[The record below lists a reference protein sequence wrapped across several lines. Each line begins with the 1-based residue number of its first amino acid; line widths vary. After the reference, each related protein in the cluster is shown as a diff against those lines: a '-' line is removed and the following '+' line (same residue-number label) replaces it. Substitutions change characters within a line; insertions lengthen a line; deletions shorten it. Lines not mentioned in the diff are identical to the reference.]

1 MNRYAVSTRW
11 LATTALAGL
20 VTFPVLVVALHLI
33 QGRQYHPL
41 TQAVSDLALGR
52 QGWLLAIAFC
62 AAGAGLICLAILL
75 RRTVSRSV
83 VAPVLLAIA
92 ALFVFVAAAFH
103 ADGDAPTTLHG
114 QIHVTASLISFVLMI
129 AAMFVCSRRF
139 RLDPAWRRLALPTL
153 VWAFSTVGAFFLIGA
168 LGDAYFGLGQR
179 IFIATWLTWLITVAA
194 YARQSVGRQGFEPNT
209 NLQPEEL
216 TRA

>member
-1 MNRYAVSTRW
+1 MNRSAVSTRW

-20 VTFPVLVVALHLI
+20 VMFPVIVVALHLI
-33 QGRQYHPL
+33 QGGQYHPL
-41 TQAVSDLALGR
+41 SQAVSDLALGK
-52 QGWLLAIAFC
+52 QGWLLAIAFG
-62 AAGAGLICLAILL
+62 AAGTGLICLAILI
-75 RRTVSRSV
+75 RRTVSGSV
-83 VAPVLLAIA
+83 VAPVFLAIA

-103 ADGDAPTTLHG
+103 ADGDGPTTLHG

-153 VWAFSTVGAFFLIGA
+153 VWAFITVGAFFLIPA
-168 LGDAYFGLGQR
+168 LGDAYMGLGQR
-179 IFIATWLTWLITVAA
+179 IFIAAWLSWLITVAL
-194 YARQSVGRQGFEPNT
+194 YARQSLGRQGFEPNT
-209 NLQPEEL
+209 NLHPEEL